1 MLLHTIGSLVVVCG
15 VSYLLVSASWQVVLL
30 SFVVAGVGYA
40 TWKIRKA
47 LVRRAKIKA
56 LWRRSIEIDAM
67 LGALPKAPIARAET
81 VATESRQ
88 TRKPSFAMDRPVEHV
103 DPSSRIY
110 RFSMKRLAEA
120 REQNIAQQVL
130 ATNSV

>member
-47 LVRRAKIKA
+47 IVRRAKIKA
-56 LWRRSIEIDAM
+56 LWRRTIEIDAM
-67 LGALPKAPIARAET
+67 LDALPKATPVQART
-81 VATESRQ
+81 VPTASRQ
-88 TRKPSFAMDRPVEHV
+88 TRKPCIAVDQPAEPV

-120 REQNIAQQVL
+120 REQNLAQQAVL
-130 ATNSV
+130 SN